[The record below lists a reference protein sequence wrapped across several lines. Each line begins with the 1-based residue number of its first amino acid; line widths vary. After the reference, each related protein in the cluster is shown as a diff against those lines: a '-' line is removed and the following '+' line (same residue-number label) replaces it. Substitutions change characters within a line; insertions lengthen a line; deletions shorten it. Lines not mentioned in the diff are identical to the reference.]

1 MKILVA
7 SCDKNK
13 DLFEPFH
20 HCLEK
25 YWPNHPEVIY
35 STETIKN
42 PYYKTICKNY
52 SIEKWTTR
60 IKETA
65 REIDDRYILLMCD
78 DIFLIDYVDDF
89 KVNSLIKYFDKNTA
103 SINLHK
109 SGDPNN
115 IKIDELVSERS
126 EKGNYKTSV
135 MCSLWKKWKLLKVF
149 NWDAD
154 PWKFETANIHR
165 GYRYLSVNDLI
176 LKWGY
181 NWKGDIFGVYRG
193 KWVKKTVNFLNKEGL
208 NIDYSKRGYYD

>member
-7 SCDKNK
+7 SCDKNE

-65 REIDDRYILLMCD
+65 CEIDDRYILLMCD

-89 KVNSLIKYFDKNTA
+89 KVNSLIKYFDRNTA

-109 SGDPNN
+109 SGDHNN

-135 MCSLWKKWKLLKVF
+135 MCSLWK
-149 NWDAD
+149 NC
-154 PWKFETANIHR
+154 EYT
-165 GYRYLSVNDLI
+165 
-176 LKWGY
+176 
-181 NWKGDIFGVYRG
+181 
-193 KWVKKTVNFLNKEGL
+193 
-208 NIDYSKRGYYD
+208 

>member
-7 SCDKNK
+7 SCDKNE

-149 NWDAD
+149 NWDTD

-193 KWVKKTVNFLNKEGL
+193 KWVKKTVDFLNKEGL